1 MAEEELADLKQ
12 RQQDTIR
19 EARSRCIPDLV
30 IAIVDLY
37 YLYLS
42 GSALCIYVK
51 ICQVK
56 RR

>member
-37 YLYLS
+37 YLCFS

-51 ICQVK
+51 ICQV
-56 RR
+56 